1 MLFNIHTH
9 LSSFSIHDSR
19 FCSLINSLACY
30 LHYLATHSI
39 HDGHFFFY
47 IFPLMLFVIC
57 WIFTLPSG
65 GVVCLMCILFLHSPT
80 GSYLSYYLYLKMFS
94 RNPVRSTS
102 FECRYLFSH
111 QDYEFFLSES
121 RLNLKKIKV
130 GFGFMKR
137 PDPCLA

>member
-1 MLFNIHTH
+1 
-9 LSSFSIHDSR
+9 
-19 FCSLINSLACY
+19 
-30 LHYLATHSI
+30 
-39 HDGHFFFY
+39 
-47 IFPLMLFVIC
+47 MLFVIC

-111 QDYEFFLSES
+111 QGYEFFVIKSIKSEKNQGWIRVYEEAGS
-121 RLNLKKIKV
+121 VSGLKLYRIRTTGHRL
-130 GFGFMKR
+130 
-137 PDPCLA
+137 D